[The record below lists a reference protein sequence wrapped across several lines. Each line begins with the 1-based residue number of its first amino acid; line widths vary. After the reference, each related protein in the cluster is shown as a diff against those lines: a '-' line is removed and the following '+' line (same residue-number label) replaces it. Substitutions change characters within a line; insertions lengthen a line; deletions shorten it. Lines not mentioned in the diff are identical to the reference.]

1 MEYKRHK
8 AYFFS
13 FRLTAFLLF
22 GGFTINL
29 SGQSMGFPPDWGY
42 WKRDLVLTSAF
53 MGPNALPVPEIR
65 NGNINQKQYVSLI
78 GVGHFSS
85 FDKTYNPILKA
96 YSPFADGRVAI
107 EAWSALFE
115 YYNTDSLTLVE
126 RKAWDKNSKGYSSG
140 DIYIATL
147 VQVVRGHTYIPDMLI
162 SINLK
167 TASGGN
173 LETLRHTDTPGY
185 YFDLSMGKS
194 FRTAENSTVRPFG
207 LIGFYAY
214 QTHQP
219 MHLQNDA
226 IAWGIGF
233 DYCFSKFSVTSSLGG
248 YYGYFNQGDR
258 PIVFRFKT
266 FSKLS
271 KSIDALCGV
280 QLGIK
285 DNSYLSLYFG
295 LQYSIASPETHS
307 TH

>member
-1 MEYKRHK
+1 MEHKLYKT
-8 AYFFS
+8 YFFC
-13 FRLTAFLLF
+13 FLFTTFLLL
-22 GGFTINL
+22 GGFPMKL
-29 SGQSMGFPPDWGY
+29 WSQSMGFPSDWGY

-53 MGPNALPVPEIR
+53 MGPNALPVPDIR
-65 NGNINQKQYVSLI
+65 SGSINQKQFVSI
-78 GVGHFSS
+78 VGVGHYSS
-85 FDKTYNPILKA
+85 FDRTYNPTVKA
-96 YSPFADGRVAI
+96 YSPFANGRVAI

-147 VQVVRGHTYIPDMLI
+147 VQVVKGHSYLPDMLI
-162 SINLK
+162 SINIK

-173 LETLRHTDTPGY
+173 LEALRHTDTPGY

-194 FRTAENSTVRPFG
+194 FRMAENSTLRPFG
-207 LIGFYAY
+207 LIGFYVY

-226 IAWGIGF
+226 ILWGIGF
-233 DYCFSKFSVTSSLGG
+233 DYCFPKFSVTSSLGG

-258 PIVFRFKT
+258 PIVFRLKT
-266 FSKLS
+266 KSKLS
-271 KSIDALCGV
+271 RNFDALCGV

-285 DNSYLSLYFG
+285 DNNYMSIYFG
-295 LQYSIASPETHS
+295 LQYSIALSETQS
-307 TH
+307 TK